1 MSEMNRYYKRKEQG
15 NAKRLAYRNRMNHA
29 NHIAV
34 MLRGIGVGFS
44 FITVMTAVAG
54 VHGTLDLVLFILFVI
69 VAGWGFISAEMI
81 LFFAEQTR
89 YPKNRRWRLRD
100 LYPIKS

>member
-1 MSEMNRYYKRKEQG
+1 MSEMNRYHKRKEQG
-15 NAKRLAYRNRMNHA
+15 NAKRAEYRKRISHAKDLA
-29 NHIAV
+29 I
-34 MLRGIGVGFS
+34 MLRGVGVGFL

-69 VAGWGFISAEMI
+69 VSGWGFITAEMI

-100 LYPIKS
+100 LYRTQS